1 MSVYN
6 TRLWL
11 FLEDYVYYQPRQPR
25 VRAKDRPLQVIAVGP
40 VRSAT
45 ESLQHALIQLG
56 YEHTYHG
63 WDLLFEERHNMRGW
77 AKLARRKFLGTANSG
92 GDCDITAADFD
103 ELMGDAVAVCDIPA
117 SVFAAEMI
125 RAYPDAKVI
134 INTNPDLDRWHAS
147 AEKNVVAVNRSWF
160 IYLMSWTMKDWF
172 WAWTSCERYSLENP
186 TSCREGCSPLFV
198 GSCCPGFSGV
208 WDRVSSTVPWSE
220 VWYKRKAGCWSGRQ
234 RTDGSL
240 CVLFSRNR
248 YRMNRSLGLTTRWAS
263 REG

>member
-208 WDRVSSTVPWSE
+208 WDRVST
-220 VWYKRKAGCWSGRQ
+220 
-234 RTDGSL
+234 
-240 CVLFSRNR
+240 
-248 YRMNRSLGLTTRWAS
+248 WA
-263 REG
+263 